1 MNKNLISQNPVQ
13 RFKQGQILKFSGG
26 NGIHTHPKK
35 EEVIRDKDGIIYRRT
50 RPGGGN
56 VWIWEMRRPGES
68 YWTPIS
74 KETVLKDGTILKAD
88 GSKSS
93 VKARQIV
100 AKENKKVN
108 SGGSESSG
116 GSGNNSVNSE
126 NQLVTET
133 VGEGDNARTYTYK
146 VINGV
151 KHSVLTPTDKQKE
164 YLKSQGITIDPYTI
178 DPYEQSK
185 LISAMQGEYAQYKPA
200 RTEYYNKTY
209 KVPQKVD
216 LQSTQGEASQE
227 TPQDSSSSTY
237 MYYQSPTDSRT
248 YNVQDFAKKVV
259 SDALRRVN
267 NYNYDYRN
275 YYDYP
280 IFLKKGGLIV
290 KAQDGYKVK
299 KGDTLS
305 GIAKKYGISYKQL
318 GDYNNIKDYDKIYIG
333 QELKIPNNA
342 KQNDKVKQS
351 TNKVQI
357 TKSKTEVKKPSST
370 KKSSTINDIKKGVKN
385 SVQSVSKMVSKPVE
399 LAINTVQQMI
409 QPKEQIPFD
418 PNLRNFEAVKQ
429 HKLRYNVQEP
439 YLYINPKEGKMY
451 RMYQDQ
457 VLDSAD
463 VATGANPEVDGWTS
477 TIFKDGKP
485 IYDRSKVTSSTPAG
499 VFTLGFKQLFS
510 GGAGYGHR
518 FIEASG
524 GNPRPYLER
533 ITNDAIHE
541 AVSDLRKKQQ
551 LAGNKFLTFGCI
563 QMLDGSWV
571 CPDSKK
577 LYPGD
582 SVYVEPK
589 VEGNYLYE
597 DPSIGKIRTYF
608 KDTPKSVSGKITSTN
623 NMTGKKSV
631 NIYSSDDVKYN
642 IGY

>member
-100 AKENKKVN
+100 SKENKKVN
-108 SGGSESSG
+108 SGSSG

-133 VGEGDNARTYTYK
+133 VGEGDNARTYTYR

-151 KHSVLTPTDKQKE
+151 KNSVLTPTDKQKE

-178 DPYEQSK
+178 DPYEQSN
-185 LISAMQGEYAQYKPA
+185 LISAMQGEYTQYKPA

-216 LQSTQGEASQE
+216 LQPTQQEAPQE

-267 NYNYDYRN
+267 NYNYNYRN

-333 QELKIPNNA
+333 QELKIPNNT

-351 TNKVQI
+351 TSKVQV

-370 KKSSTINDIKKGVKN
+370 KKSPTINDIKKGIKN
-385 SVQSVSKMVSKPVE
+385 SVQSASKMVSKPVE
-399 LAINTVQQMI
+399 LAINTVQQMM

-418 PNLRNFEAVKQ
+418 LNLRNFEAVKQ

-463 VATGANPEVDGWTS
+463 IATGANPEVDGWTS
-477 TIFKDGKP
+477 IIYKDGRP
-485 IYDRSKVTSSTPAG
+485 TYDRSKVTSSTPAG
-499 VFTLGFKQLFS
+499 VFTLGLKQSFI
-510 GGAGYGHR
+510 GGAGYGHKLV
-518 FIEASG
+518 EASG
-524 GNPRPYLER
+524 GNPRLYSER
-533 ITNDAIHE
+533 ITDDAIHE

-551 LAGNKFLTFGCI
+551 LAGNKFLTYGCI

-571 CPDSKK
+571 CPDSKQ
-577 LYPGD
+577 LNTGD

-608 KDTPKSVSGKITSTN
+608 KNTPKSVSGKITSTN

-631 NIYSSDDVKYN
+631 NIYSSDNVKYN